1 MKKVLV
7 VMLLAPALLSA
18 QGRAKNVVLFLA
30 DAGGI
35 PTITAASLHATGSS
49 RGLFIQKMPNIALSD
64 TSTASQIVTDSAAGM
79 TAIVTGQKTHNGVI
93 SQAAD
98 TVRGKTDGAPLKTIL
113 EYAEQHGL
121 STGFV
126 TNDSVT
132 GATPA
137 SLYAHANDRAQS
149 AAIFQQAFT
158 PRFGDGVDVMIGPG
172 RAAITKSLAAAG
184 TDLDAIAARTKR
196 PILASLTDIPA
207 DATRAIVMLDSSSFD
222 LEQAVLAAQRILS
235 RNKKGYFLMVEGDT
249 HTDNV
254 RVGLDRMVALDRTV
268 TRMAS
273 TVGKDTLLLFTADH
287 SFDIALRGGLLG
299 QPLLDGLE
307 AEQAKAAEEKRRNIR
322 IPAVRMDNGHAGEP
336 VMIAAMGPGAERVRG
351 YLLNTDVFNV
361 MMQAFGW
368 KVDDAGVAKPAQP
381 AQTARR

>member
-1 MKKVLV
+1 
-7 VMLLAPALLSA
+7 
-18 QGRAKNVVLFLA
+18 
-30 DAGGI
+30 
-35 PTITAASLHATGSS
+35 
-49 RGLFIQKMPNIALSD
+49 MPNIALSD

-93 SQAAD
+93 SQSAD

-121 STGFV
+121 ATGFV
-126 TNDSVT
+126 TNDSLT

-137 SLYAHANDRAQS
+137 SLYAHANDRAKS
-149 AAIFQQAFT
+149 ARIFQQAFA

-184 TDLDAIAARTKR
+184 LDSRLSSTRAKR
-196 PILASLTDIPA
+196 PIHAALSEVPA
-207 DATRAIVMLDSSSFD
+207 DARRAIVLLDSSAFD
-222 LEQAVLAAQRILS
+222 LEEAVLAAHRILS

-254 RVGLDRMVALDRTV
+254 RRGPRPHGGAGQDDRDGCRRRSDATRCWCSLPTTRSTSRCVAAGSAT
-268 TRMAS
+268 
-273 TVGKDTLLLFTADH
+273 
-287 SFDIALRGGLLG
+287 
-299 QPLLDGLE
+299 PLLEGLE

-322 IPAVRMDNGHAGEP
+322 IPAVRMDNGHTGEP
-336 VMIAAMGPGAERVRG
+336 VMVAAMGPGADRVRG
-351 YLLNTDVFNV
+351 YMLNTDVFQV

-368 KVDDAGVAKPAQP
+368 KADDAVP
-381 AQTARR
+381 QTA

>member
-7 VMLLAPALLSA
+7 AMLLTPVLLSA
-18 QGRAKNVVLFLA
+18 ESKARNVVLFLA

-35 PTITAASLHATGSS
+35 PTITAASLHAHGVS

-93 SQAAD
+93 SQSAD
-98 TVRGKTDGAPLKTIL
+98 TVRGKVDGAPLKTIL
-113 EYAEQHGL
+113 EYAEQRGL

-126 TNDSVT
+126 TNDSLT

-149 AAIFQQAFT
+149 AVIFQQAFA

-184 TDLDAIAARTKR
+184 TDLDAIVARTKR

-207 DATRAIVMLDSSSFD
+207 DATRAIVLLDSPAFD

-254 RVGLDRMVALDRTV
+254 RVGLERMVALDKTIA
-268 TRMAS
+268 RMAS

-287 SFDIALRGGLLG
+287 SFDIALRGGLLSN
-299 QPLLDGLE
+299 PLLEGLE

-322 IPAVRMDNGHAGEP
+322 IPAVRMDNGHTGEP

-351 YLLNTDVFNV
+351 YLLNTDVFRV

-368 KVDDAGVAKPAQP
+368 KVDDAGDAKTARP
-381 AQTARR
+381 AQTAQR

>member
-7 VMLLAPALLSA
+7 ALLLTPALLSA
-18 QGRAKNVVLFLA
+18 QSKAKNVVLFLA

-35 PTITAASLHATGSS
+35 PTITAASLHAHGVP

-93 SQAAD
+93 AQAAD
-98 TVRGKTDGAPLKTIL
+98 TVRGQTDGSPLKTIL
-113 EYAEQHGL
+113 EYAEEHGL
-121 STGFV
+121 ATGLV
-126 TNDSVT
+126 TNDSLT

-137 SLYAHANDRAQS
+137 SLYAHANDRARS
-149 AAIFQQAFT
+149 ATIFQQAFA

-184 TDLDAIAARTKR
+184 VDIDTLSKTAKR
-196 PILASLTDIPA
+196 PIHASLAEVPA
-207 DATRAIVMLDSSSFD
+207 DARRAIVLLDSSNFD
-222 LEQAVLAAQRILS
+222 IEEAALAAHRILS
-235 RNKKGYFLMVEGDT
+235 RNKKGYFLMIEGDT

-254 RVGLDRMVALDRTV
+254 RVGLDRMVALDKTV
-268 TRMAS
+268 ARMAS
-273 TVGKDTLLLFTADH
+273 TVGRDTLLVFTADH

-299 QPLLDGLE
+299 KPLLEGLE

-351 YLLNTDVFNV
+351 YMQNTDVFKV

-368 KVDDAGVAKPAQP
+368 KADAAAVP
-381 AQTARR
+381 QTAQR